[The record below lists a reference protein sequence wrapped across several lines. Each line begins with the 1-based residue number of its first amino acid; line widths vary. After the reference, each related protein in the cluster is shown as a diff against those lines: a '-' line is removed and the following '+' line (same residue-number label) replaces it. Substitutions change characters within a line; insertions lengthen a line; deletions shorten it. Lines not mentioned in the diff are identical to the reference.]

1 MDLARKVLASND
13 PATDRKIT
21 VFDPDLL
28 RRSVMEAARQA
39 PDMTQGRKAVV
50 AVLQET
56 LTHERANAEAIL
68 FSKRNGMACA
78 TYAPHRNKND
88 SGVGTQMMTGDINND
103 SITDI
108 VITNKHGV
116 FVFTK

>member
-68 FSKRNGMACA
+68 FSKRNGMA
-78 TYAPHRNKND
+78 
-88 SGVGTQMMTGDINND
+88 
-103 SITDI
+103 
-108 VITNKHGV
+108 
-116 FVFTK
+116 